1 MPQAENR
8 TSPAAEA
15 DLHIVVPVYNEA
27 ENFPAFYQSLKAN
40 VRTRYQIVVVYDFE
54 EDTTVPVV
62 RRLAQGDPGL
72 FLIKNPTRGVIG
84 ALRTG
89 LAYPKAGAVVVTMAD
104 GSDDHVCIDS
114 MYRLYKQGF
123 AVVSASRYAKGGRQ
137 QGGPLLKRLLSR
149 AAGVSLRL
157 LTGLTTSD
165 ATNNFKLYST
175 ELLREV
181 QIESRGG
188 FELALELTVKAHAAG
203 YAIAELPTTWT
214 DRVHGKSNFKL
225 MKWLP
230 YYLRWYFYC
239 FAHSGARRKSPRLA
253 ANPSEHAPITRK

>member
-1 MPQAENR
+1 MRQEDNR
-8 TSPAAEA
+8 SNPTSEP

-40 VRTRYQIVVVYDFE
+40 VRTPYRVVVVYDFE

-62 RRLAQGDPGL
+62 RRLAESDPGL
-72 FLIKNPTRGVIG
+72 VLVRNPQRGVIG

-89 LAYPKAGAVVVTMAD
+89 LAYPRAGAVVVTMAD
-104 GSDDHVCIDS
+104 GSDDHTCIDS
-114 MYRLYKQGF
+114 MYRLYKQGS
-123 AVVSASRYAKGGRQ
+123 AVVSASRYSKGGRQ

-149 AAGVSLRL
+149 AGGMSLKL
-157 LTGLTTSD
+157 LTGLSTSD
-165 ATNNFKLYST
+165 ATNNFKLYSS
-175 ELLREV
+175 ELLGEV

-225 MKWLP
+225 FKWLP
-230 YYLRWYFYC
+230 YYLRWYFFC
-239 FAHSGARRKSPRLA
+239 IAHSGARRKALH
-253 ANPSEHAPITRK
+253 PSEHAPITRK